1 MRRSFG
7 VKSFSASAIVLV
19 LLCLMYGITYIDR
32 VNVSTASLVFK
43 QDLHL
48 TNAQVGLVFSAFAYP
63 YVFFT
68 TIGGWLS
75 DRFGARRALTASA
88 LIWGSATLVTGMT
101 TTLAAMLAARAVLG
115 VGE

>member
-1 MRRSFG
+1 MGSGARVVVVRSGFP
-7 VKSFSASAIVLV
+7 FATTIVLV

-68 TIGGWLS
+68 TIGGWLTRIIRES
-75 DRFGARRALTASA
+75 EKIRRQKKPPLLQTC
-88 LIWGSATLVTGMT
+88 
-101 TTLAAMLAARAVLG
+101 
-115 VGE
+115 